1 MNGDY
6 YQVLTLILTAIYLL
20 IGGGFIIYI
29 YDTYKRTKQEFLLYL
44 SLGFF
49 LLIIGASLPILTF
62 IAQLLDTSVMVVAIL
77 MQIAGLSSIF
87 YSIVR

>member
-6 YQVLTLILTAIYLL
+6 YQILTLILTAIYLL

-29 YDTYKRTKQEFLLYL
+29 YDTYKRTKQGFLLYL

-49 LLIIGASLPILTF
+49 LLIIGASLPVLTF
-62 IAQLLDTSVMVVAIL
+62 IAQLLDMSVVVLAIL

>member
-1 MNGDY
+1 MGDY
-6 YQVLTLILTAIYLL
+6 FDILTLILTAIYLL

-29 YDTYKRTKQEFLLYL
+29 YDTYKRTKQEFLIYL
-44 SLGFF
+44 SIGFF
-49 LLIIGASLPILTF
+49 LLIIGASLPVLTF
-62 IAQLLDTSVMVVAIL
+62 VAQVLDMSVVVVAIL

>member
-1 MNGDY
+1 MSY
-6 YQVLTLILTAIYLL
+6 FYILTLILTAVYLL

-29 YDTYKRTKQEFLLYL
+29 YDTYKRTKQEFLIYL
-44 SLGFF
+44 SIGFF
-49 LLIIGASLPILTF
+49 LLIVGAALPVLTF
-62 IAQLLDTSVMVVAIL
+62 VANVLDMSLVVVAIL

>member
-1 MNGDY
+1 MSY
-6 YQVLTLILTAIYLL
+6 YFYILTLILTAVYLL

-29 YDTYKRTKQEFLLYL
+29 YDTYKRTKQEFLIYL
-44 SLGFF
+44 SIGFF
-49 LLIIGASLPILTF
+49 LLIVGAALPVLTF
-62 IAQLLDTSVMVVAIL
+62 VANVLDMSLVVVAIL

>member
-1 MNGDY
+1 MSDY
-6 YQVLTLILTAIYLL
+6 FDILTLVLTAIYLL

-49 LLIIGASLPILTF
+49 MLIIGAALPVLTF
-62 IAQLLDTSVMVVAIL
+62 VAQVLDMSVVVVAIL